1 MEIPVNRWYEAI
13 ESRCSRRS
21 FEDTTLKTEDA
32 AALEGL
38 CAKISDS
45 VDDIRLVYKQNGIEN
60 VFRGAL
66 GKIIRP
72 SAYVALIGNAKEPN
86 IQEKL
91 GYAGECV
98 VLEAT
103 SLGVG
108 SCWIGGFFSRAG
120 IREALGVG
128 EDEFVPAVIALGY
141 ANDKKSISEKLIK
154 GLSKSSSRKDIER
167 ISEGLAREK
176 WPGWARSAV
185 EAARQSPSAVNR
197 QPWRFEVGEGFIKV
211 MLDTPDN
218 SYSISKRLDC
228 GIAMLHIELGARRM
242 GAKGSWRYLESP
254 DVAVYEIDEAM
265 T

>member
-1 MEIPVNRWYEAI
+1 MEISVDRWYDAI

-21 FEDTTLKTEDA
+21 FEDTALKMEDA
-32 AALEGL
+32 SVLEEL

-45 VDDIRLVYKQNGIEN
+45 VEDIRLIYRQNGIEN

-66 GKIIRP
+66 GRIIRP
-72 SAYVALIGNAKEPN
+72 VAYVALIGDAKEPN

-91 GYAGECV
+91 GYAGECI

-108 SCWIGGFFSRAG
+108 SCWIGGFFSQEGVREELG
-120 IREALGVG
+120 IG

-141 ANDKKSISEKLIK
+141 ASEKKSISEKLIK
-154 GLSKSSSRKDIER
+154 GLSKRSSRKDVER
-167 ISEGLAREK
+167 ISEGLPREK
-176 WPGWARSAV
+176 WPEWARSAV

-197 QPWRFEVGEGFIKV
+197 QPWRFEVGESFIKV

-242 GAKGSWRYLESP
+242 GVKGSWRYLEQP
-254 DVAVYEIDEAM
+254 DVAVYEIIR
-265 T
+265 